1 MKHDYENI
9 TNEQIEAVINS
20 YIHSERDRIILKLN
34 LVDNWT
40 YQQIADYLYKL
51 DCDNREKG
59 IITHYGISAKH
70 IGRVILKKEKI
81 VFNHLS

>member
-9 TNEQIEAVINS
+9 TNEQIEAVIKS
-20 YIHSERDRIILKLN
+20 YIHSDRDRIILKLN

-59 IITHYGISAKH
+59 IITHYELSVKH

-81 VFNHLS
+81 DIHHFS